1 LVATTLLNV
10 HENLVTLLI
19 IAGEESSTE
28 FTDNETI
35 NDGGVVF
42 FTEFARDNEN
52 AKEVLKQRTRSST
65 DLLELFLYL
74 NDTGGGRCPEVRL
87 FNRANNS

>member
-65 DLLELFLYL
+65 DLLWISNQSPIEKYAVA
-74 NDTGGGRCPEVRL
+74 DAVGGSG
-87 FNRANNS
+87 